1 MERVKGDGDGAIV
14 EELTY
19 TSKDS
24 KGIKDEWVKEKD
36 LKGYADKP
44 EHLCSR

>member
-1 MERVKGDGDGAIV
+1 MERVRGDGDGAIV

-24 KGIKDEWVKEKD
+24 KGIKDGERSKRV
-36 LKGYADKP
+36 
-44 EHLCSR
+44 C